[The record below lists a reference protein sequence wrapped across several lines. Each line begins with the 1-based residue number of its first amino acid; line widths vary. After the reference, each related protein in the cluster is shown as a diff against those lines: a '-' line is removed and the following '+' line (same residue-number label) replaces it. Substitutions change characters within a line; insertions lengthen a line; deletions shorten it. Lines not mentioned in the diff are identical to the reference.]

1 LVLALMNDGVTD
13 LMKAFRYALIGVVL
27 AVLVGVLWTQR
38 GRIGPLGVG
47 SEAPSYA
54 AHTVA
59 GDTVRLADLRG
70 RVVVLNVWAT
80 WCGPCVREMP
90 ALQRLHEQLS
100 DRGLSVIAV
109 SVDSEGLGLGGGDA
123 DVQSFVDEFGLTFTV
138 LRDASG
144 RIEDTFG
151 VAGLPTTFVI
161 DRDGRIERK
170 VLGAREWDDPALAA
184 EIESLLEG

>member
-1 LVLALMNDGVTD
+1 
-13 LMKAFRYALIGVVL
+13 MKAFRYALIGVVVT
-27 AVLVGVLWTQR
+27 VLVGLLWTQR

-47 SEAPSYA
+47 SEAPAYT
-54 AHTVA
+54 AHTIS
-59 GDTVRLADLRG
+59 GDTVRLNDLRG

-90 ALQRLHEQLS
+90 ALQRLHEQLG

-123 DVQSFVDEFGLTFTV
+123 DVQSFISEYGLTFTV

-161 DRDGRIERK
+161 DRDGRIQRK